1 MNTPVPTTATN
12 ESVPVLD
19 AHRFDEDALTRFM
32 SDHVDGFAPPLE
44 VTQFQGGMS
53 NPTFMLTDGNGKRY
67 VLRKK
72 PPGKL
77 LPSAHAVDREF
88 KVISAL
94 NATDVPVA
102 KAYALCEDDAI
113 IGQAFYIMEFLEGR
127 VFRDVALPDLPPDE
141 RRAIYESM
149 NDALAK
155 LHQRGFCGDRT
166 VGLRPRRRV
175 HLPSGAALVAAI
187 RSEQDRRNSRDGQ
200 ADGLAQRQHAGRQ
213 PNHHRAWRFR
223 LENLIYH
230 PTEPRVLAVVDWE
243 LGTLGNPLSDL
254 AYNCLTYHY
263 ADPRW
268 GDIID
273 LDYEATGIPSEEDYV
288 AQYCARTGREIDDYT
303 YYLVLSLFRFAAIIQ
318 GVYYRRRPGQRGDTG
333 GPATQGQMRV
343 VGQDRLD
350 AGREGRPRLDRC
362 LDTHPPTHFPATGE
376 SV

>member
-1 MNTPVPTTATN
+1 
-12 ESVPVLD
+12 
-19 AHRFDEDALTRFM
+19 M

-141 RRAIYESM
+141 RRAIYEAM

-155 LHQRGFCGDRT
+155 LHSVDF
-166 VGLRPRRRV
+166 
-175 HLPSGAALVAAI
+175 AAI
-187 RSEQDRRNSRDGQ
+187 GLSDYGRVGGYISRQVRRWSQQYEASKTDEIPEM
-200 ADGLAQRQHAGRQ
+200 DKLT
-213 PNHHRAWRFR
+213 AWLNDNMPDDSLTTIVHGDFR

-318 GVYYRRRPGQRGDTG
+318 GVYYRGVQGNAATPAALQRKGKCELLAKIAWTLVEKD
-333 GPATQGQMRV
+333 
-343 VGQDRLD
+343 
-350 AGREGRPRLDRC
+350 GR
-362 LDTHPPTHFPATGE
+362 A
-376 SV
+376 

>member
-102 KAYALCEDDAI
+102 KAYALCEDDAV

-141 RRAIYESM
+141 RRAIYEAM

-155 LHQRGFCGDRT
+155 LHSVDF
-166 VGLRPRRRV
+166 
-175 HLPSGAALVAAI
+175 AAI
-187 RSEQDRRNSRDGQ
+187 GLSDYGRVGGYISRQVRRWSQQYEASKTDEIPEMDKLTAWLNDNMP
-200 ADGLAQRQHAGRQ
+200 ADSLTTIVHGD
-213 PNHHRAWRFR
+213 FR

-318 GVYYRRRPGQRGDTG
+318 GVYYRGVQGNAATPAALQRKGKCELLAKIAWTLVEKD
-333 GPATQGQMRV
+333 
-343 VGQDRLD
+343 
-350 AGREGRPRLDRC
+350 GR
-362 LDTHPPTHFPATGE
+362 A
-376 SV
+376 

>member
-1 MNTPVPTTATN
+1 MNTPVPTTATD

-19 AHRFDEDALTRFM
+19 AHRFDENALARFM
-32 SDHVDGFAPPLE
+32 SDHVDGFAPPLD

-72 PPGKL
+72 PPGEL

-102 KAYALCEDDAI
+102 KAYALCEDDAV

-141 RRAIYESM
+141 RRAIYEAM

-155 LHQRGFCGDRT
+155 LHSVDFEAIGLSDYGRVGGYISRQVRRWSQQYEASKTDEIPEMDKLTAWLNANMPDDSLTTIAHGD
-166 VGLRPRRRV
+166 
-175 HLPSGAALVAAI
+175 
-187 RSEQDRRNSRDGQ
+187 
-200 ADGLAQRQHAGRQ
+200 
-213 PNHHRAWRFR
+213 FR

-273 LDYEATGIPSEEDYV
+273 LDYDATGIPSEEDYV

-318 GVYYRRRPGQRGDTG
+318 GVYYRGVQGNAATPAALQRKGKCELLAKIAWALVEKD
-333 GPATQGQMRV
+333 
-343 VGQDRLD
+343 
-350 AGREGRPRLDRC
+350 GR
-362 LDTHPPTHFPATGE
+362 T
-376 SV
+376 

>member
-1 MNTPVPTTATN
+1 MNTPVPTTATD

-19 AHRFDEDALTRFM
+19 AHRFDEAALTRYM
-32 SDHVDGFAPPLE
+32 SDHVDGFSPPLA

-72 PPGKL
+72 PPGEL

-94 NATDVPVA
+94 DATDVPVA
-102 KAYALCEDDAI
+102 KAYALCEDDAV

-127 VFRDVALPDLPPDE
+127 VFRDVALPDLPLDE
-141 RRAIYESM
+141 RRAIYDAM

-155 LHQRGFCGDRT
+155 LHGVDFEA
-166 VGLRPRRRV
+166 VGLSDYGRVGGYIARQVRRWSQQYEASKTEEIPEMDKLSVWLNDNMPDDSLTTIV
-175 HLPSGAALVAAI
+175 HG
-187 RSEQDRRNSRDGQ
+187 D
-200 ADGLAQRQHAGRQ
+200 
-213 PNHHRAWRFR
+213 FR

-273 LDYEATGIPSEEDYV
+273 MDYGAVGIPSEEDYV

-318 GVYYRRRPGQRGDTG
+318 GVYYRGVQGNAATPAALQRKGKCELLAKIAWALVEKD
-333 GPATQGQMRV
+333 
-343 VGQDRLD
+343 
-350 AGREGRPRLDRC
+350 GR
-362 LDTHPPTHFPATGE
+362 A
-376 SV
+376 